1 MMIGYDGDMDTLL
14 QEIRST
20 VDKLLVSEND
30 IRPLKYKI
38 ELLKPKDGEDKRYYL
53 NLKCIVG
60 IPNEDS

>member
-30 IRPLKYKI
+30 IRPLKYKV
-38 ELLKPKDGEDKRYYL
+38 ELLKPKDDEDKRYYL
-53 NLKCIVG
+53 SLKCIVG